1 MIMSAFLKSLLL
13 LISLYTAFWK
23 PAVKSPA
30 VKWVLGKDCTLKING
45 STNVNKFSCII
56 PDYPKP
62 DTLTIHEPDRNES
75 IKITGS
81 MVLDVLSFDCHNLM
95 MTKDLR
101 KTLKQ
106 KEFPKI
112 RISFINLSKYPDR
125 GGEAEHIK
133 GAVNIELAGIK
144 KRFNID
150 YRIIPNGKSNLTLI
164 GSQTIN
170 FSDFDIVPPR
180 KLGGMI
186 KTNDMLNAEFVLKVN
201 ILN

>member
-1 MIMSAFLKSLLL
+1 MSALFKSLLL

-23 PAVKSPA
+23 PAVKSPG
-30 VKWVLGKDCTLKING
+30 VKWVLGKDCTLKVNG
-45 STNVNKFSCII
+45 STNINKFSCII

-62 DTLTIHEPDRNES
+62 DTLTIYGPDQNES
-75 IKITGS
+75 IQIAGS
-81 MVLDVLSFDCHNLM
+81 MVLDVQSFDCHNLM

-106 KEFPKI
+106 REFPKI

-144 KRFNID
+144 KRFNIN
-150 YRIIPNGKSNLTLI
+150 YRIIPNGKSKLTLI

-186 KTNDMLNAEFVLKVN
+186 KTNDMLSAEFVLKVN

>member
-1 MIMSAFLKSLLL
+1 MIMSALLKSLLL
-13 LISLYTAFWK
+13 FVSLYTAFWR
-23 PAVKSPA
+23 PAGKSPV
-30 VKWVLGKDCTLKING
+30 VKWVLGKDCTLKVNG
-45 STNVNKFSCII
+45 STNINKFSCII

-62 DTLTIHEPDRNES
+62 DTLTIYGPDQNES
-75 IKITGS
+75 VQITGS
-81 MVLDVLSFDCHNLM
+81 MVLDVQSFDCHNQM

-125 GGEAEHIK
+125 GGEAELIK

-144 KRFNID
+144 KKFNIN
-150 YRIIPNGKSNLTLI
+150 YKTIPNGKAKLTLI

-186 KTNDMLNAEFVLKVN
+186 KTNDMLSAEFVLKVN